1 MKTKAKARLRTLVR
15 KTNERNSIGYA
26 LTRKDIQITVATVKG
41 KNILE
46 AVSNG
51 RISFRAMRKGIEGKR
66 PSIIIARTSFKKPR
80 YTIWAK
86 DREILRRLRNKLN
99 EKEYSSRHFLT
110 KLGSHKGKGCN
121 WGFSRD
127 QEGEFLIKS
136 PNRGGG
142 TSLSPKEVKKTIT
155 EILEERNIT
164 IRQLPS
170 QADKLRKKETT
181 FSKE

>member
-1 MKTKAKARLRTLVR
+1 MKTKAKARLRISLRTLVR
-15 KTNERNSIGYA
+15 KTNEKNSIG
-26 LTRKDIQITVATVKG
+26 RKDIRITMVTAKG
-41 KNILE
+41 RNILE
-46 AVSNG
+46 AVSNS

-136 PNRGGG
+136 PNRGEG
-142 TSLSPKEVKKTIT
+142 TTLSPKEVKKTIT